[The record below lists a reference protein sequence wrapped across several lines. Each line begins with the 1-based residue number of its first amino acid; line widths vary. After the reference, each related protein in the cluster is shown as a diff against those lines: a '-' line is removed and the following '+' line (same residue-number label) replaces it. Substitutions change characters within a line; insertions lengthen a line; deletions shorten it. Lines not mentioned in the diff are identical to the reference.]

1 MVSLRPIYHYDCDVL
16 IIGGGPA
23 GSALAYHLVQEGIS
37 VLVVEAQKFPR
48 DKTCGD
54 AVSRVALTEL
64 QRLGITDMQSFS
76 KANVVNDVALFI
88 EDNRVAVGLT
98 KSPDPL
104 LQGRVIPRIILDN
117 WIYEAAKRSGARYM
131 EDSRL
136 SAYTVYNHAV
146 VAEIK
151 RDDGIGY
158 IKARMIVGA
167 DGSNSTVSRILH
179 GTKPDDNYQLLG
191 LRAYFEGVEGPSD
204 RCDIFFSK
212 ANFPGLFWFFPTG
225 NGEANIG
232 SAMIAST
239 LPQNETHVRSL
250 LQDQIANNKNLRER
264 IGNGKMKGK
273 ISGWPLTFQS
283 PSHEV
288 VGDRILL
295 IGDAAGL
302 INPLSGDGI
311 QYALLS
317 ARWAVET
324 IVTACRENNFSFA
337 ALSSYKKKLKE
348 EMAYDMAVSNLLI
361 KVTRNRNFT
370 PLWMETL
377 QIVFERAKTD
387 PQYAAIIAGIFD
399 GTLPSYKALNAT
411 FLLKSVLQGTIHVG
425 ANTMSGLLKGPECWN
440 EKGKDARV
448 FLRTVIK
455 SVRDHPKEN
464 LHWLSNIAQ
473 TVLEVSGHALRRA
486 KAAGKGE

>member
-1 MVSLRPIYHYDCDVL
+1 MVSLRPIYKYDCDVL
-16 IIGGGPA
+16 VVGGGPA
-23 GSALAYHLVQEGIS
+23 GSALAWHLVKENIS
-37 VLVVEAQKFPR
+37 VLVVEAEKFPR

-54 AVSRVALTEL
+54 AVSRVALEEL
-64 QRLGITDMQSFS
+64 QKLGITNLEAFS

-98 KSPDPL
+98 KSPDPS
-104 LQGRVIPRIILDN
+104 LQGRVIPRRMLDN
-117 WIYEAAKRSGARYM
+117 WIYEAAKQAGARYM

-136 SAYTVYNHAV
+136 SAYTIHNHAV

-151 RDDGIGY
+151 TADGIKY
-158 IKARMIVGA
+158 LKTRMIVGA
-167 DGSNSTVSRILH
+167 DGSNSAVARILH
-179 GTKPDDNYQLLG
+179 GGKPDDNYQLLG
-191 LRAYFEGVEGPSD
+191 LRTYFEGVEGPDD

-239 LPQNETHVRSL
+239 LPHNEMHVRSL
-250 LQDQIANNKNLRER
+250 LHDQIINNKNLKAR

-273 ISGWPLTFQS
+273 ICGWPLTFQS

-288 VGDRILL
+288 VSDRVLL

-317 ARWAVET
+317 ARWAVDT
-324 IVTACRENNFSFA
+324 IVTSCRENDFSVT
-337 ALSSYKKKLKE
+337 ALSGYKKKLKE

-377 QIVFERAKTD
+377 EIVFERAKTD
-387 PQYAAIIAGIFD
+387 PGYAAIIAGIFD
-399 GTLPSYKALNAT
+399 GTLPSYKALNPA
-411 FLLKSVLQGTIHVG
+411 FILKSVLQGTIHVG

-440 EKGKDARV
+440 EKTKDAGS
-448 FLRTVIK
+448 FLRTILT
-455 SVRDHPKEN
+455 SVREHPKEN
-464 LHWLSNIAQ
+464 LQWLGNIAE
-473 TVLEVSGHALRRA
+473 TLMEVSGHALRRVR
-486 KAAGKGE
+486 AGK